1 MPRLSDALV
10 SGNGAAADALAEA
23 LFARLADRGKIMV
36 DGEGVE
42 FYDGT
47 KIMVPH
53 GFTYSQA
60 RKVIDRA
67 EKEAETRTRWDREY
81 PYRFNDGAYAL
92 MTVLKRRYGGAF
104 GETVYTMFG
113 PQPPE
118 LRTID
123 IAYGVTAQVPY
134 GELSL
139 PALDGLEIHSLEWRD
154 REYGQIFRIV
164 AQGPRKYA
172 KEVEALFAEVDEHL
186 RTRSI
191 YRGKAVAGT
200 DKLEFLDLDRF
211 RESEIVFSSKAHA
224 LLDTNVWQPLRH
236 AADLKA
242 EGVPLKRAALL
253 HGPYGTGKTSAGLVT
268 AKVAVSAGWTALTAR
283 AGQDDIVRTLQTARL
298 YQPAVVFLEDVD
310 GEASSGDPEDVTK
323 LLEVFDG
330 VTAKGSEIV
339 LVATTNHLDRIHK
352 ALLRPGRFDAV
363 IEIGSL
369 DAAGIERLIKAV
381 VSPDKLF
388 AEVDYTAVAKAMNG
402 FYPAFVR
409 EAVDRARVVAIT
421 RQGRSYALDT
431 AALVAA
437 ADTLQEQLRALEKAT
452 EGERTPTLDKVFNDA
467 VQGAVSGLVVAP
479 GNHDWEIGQ
488 PEDED

>member
-1 MPRLSDALV
+1 ML
-10 SGNGAAADALAEA
+10 SGNGAAATDALAEA
-23 LFARLADRGKIMV
+23 FLASLVGRGKAMV

-47 KIMVPH
+47 KIKVPH
-53 GFTYSQA
+53 GFTYDQV
-60 RKVIDRA
+60 RRVIDRA
-67 EKEAETRTRWDREY
+67 EKEAETVTRWDREY

-104 GETVYTMFG
+104 GETVHTFFG
-113 PQPPE
+113 PRPPE

-139 PALDGLEIHSLEWRD
+139 PALEGLEINSLEWRS
-154 REYGQIFRIV
+154 REYGLIYRIV

-172 KEVEALFAEVDEHL
+172 REVEALFAEVDEHL
-186 RTRSI
+186 RTKSI

-200 DKLEFLDLDRF
+200 DKLEFLDLSKF
-211 RESEIVFSSKAHA
+211 RESEIVFATKAHD
-224 LLDTNVWQPLRH
+224 LLNTNVWQPLRH

-268 AKVAVSAGWTALTAR
+268 AKVAVAAGWSALTAR

-369 DAAGIERLIKAV
+369 DNAGIERLIKAV

-388 AEVDYTAVAKAMNG
+388 ADVNYAEVAAAMSG

-421 RQGRSYALDT
+421 RQGRNYALDT
-431 AALVAA
+431 DALVAA
-437 ADTLQEQLRALEKAT
+437 ADTLQEQLRALEQAT
-452 EGERTPTLDKVFNDA
+452 EGEKTPTLDRVFNAA
-467 VQGAVSGLVVAP
+467 VQGAVSALVVDP
-479 GNHDWEIGQ
+479 GNNEWEIGE
-488 PEDED
+488 PTDED